1 MSEEKLREACGIFGI
16 FNHEEAARLT
26 YYGLYALQHR
36 GQESA
41 GIVTSDGE
49 RLHGVRGLGYVSEVF
64 REETFAALPGRSA
77 IGHVRYSTA
86 GDVSLREA
94 QPIVASLRGGPIAVC
109 HNGNL
114 PAALRVRA
122 ELEREGAIFQ
132 STSDTEVVLHL
143 IARSRARDLMEAIV
157 EALTQLEGAY
167 SMLFATPRALIAVRD
182 PRGFRPL
189 LLGTLNGAT
198 VFASESCAFDLIG
211 ATLVRDVEPGEMVLV
226 DATGVRS
233 FFPFPRRRPT
243 QCIFEHVYFSRPDS
257 VVFGRPVSQSRYLL
271 GRLLAREHPAS
282 ADIVVPVPDSGVA
295 AAIGYAMESG
305 IPLVFGLVRNH
316 YVGRTFIEPRA
327 AIRNLWVKVKL
338 NPVRELLEG
347 RRVVLVDDSIV
358 RGTTSREIVQM
369 IRSAGAREI
378 HVRISCPPTIAP
390 CYYGID
396 TPRKEEL
403 IAARMSVEEIGRFLG
418 ADSVGYLS
426 YASLLE
432 ACGDP
437 EDTRYCTACYTGR
450 YPTEVD
456 PEYQPR
462 RVCGMSHAAIG
473 HSPPPAANPV
483 VIPERF

>member
-1 MSEEKLREACGIFGI
+1 MSEDKFREECGVFGI
-16 FNHEEAARLT
+16 FDHEEAARLT

-41 GIVTSDGE
+41 GIATSDGE
-49 RLHGVRGLGYVSEVF
+49 RLHVVRGMGYVSDVF

-77 IGHVRYSTA
+77 IGHVRYSTT

-94 QPIVASLRGGPIAVC
+94 QPMVVSFHGGQIAVC
-109 HNGNL
+109 HNGNM
-114 PAALRVRA
+114 PEALRVRA

-143 IARSRARDLMEAIV
+143 IARSRARDLLGAIV
-157 EALTQLEGAY
+157 EALSRLEGAY
-167 SMLFATPRALIAVRD
+167 SMLFATPQALIAVRD

-189 LLGTLNGAT
+189 LLGTLDGAT

-211 ATLVRDVEPGEMVLV
+211 ATLVRDVEPGEMIVV
-226 DATGVRS
+226 DATGRRS
-233 FFPFPRRRPT
+233 LFPFPRRRPT

-257 VVFGRPVSQSRYLL
+257 IVFGRPVSQSRYLL

-282 ADIVVPVPDSGVA
+282 ADVVVPVPDSGVA
-295 AAIGYAMESG
+295 AAIGYSMESG

-327 AIRNLWVKVKL
+327 AIRNLRVKVKL
-338 NPVRELLEG
+338 NPVRELLDD

-369 IRSAGAREI
+369 IRAAGAREI

-396 TPRKEEL
+396 TPRADEL
-403 IAARMSVEEIGRFLG
+403 IAARMSVEEIRRFLG
-418 ADSVGYLS
+418 AESLGYLS
-426 YASLLE
+426 YESLLR

-450 YPTEVD
+450 YPTEID

-462 RVCGMSHAAIG
+462 RIRCVGQSATA
-473 HSPPPAANPV
+473 SPV
-483 VIPERF
+483 LTPER

>member
-1 MSEEKLREACGIFGI
+1 MTGNQDKLREACGVFGI
-16 FNHEEAARLT
+16 FDHEEAARLT

-41 GIVTSDGE
+41 GIATSDGE
-49 RLHGVRGLGYVSEVF
+49 RLHVVRGMGHVSEVF
-64 REETFAALPGRSA
+64 REETFAELPGRLA

-94 QPIVASLRGGPIAVC
+94 QPLLVSFHGGQIAVC
-109 HNGNL
+109 HNGNI
-114 PAALRVRA
+114 PRALRVRQ
-122 ELEREGAIFQ
+122 ELERQGAIFQ

-143 IARSRARDLMEAIV
+143 IARSRAPDLIRAIT
-157 EALTQLEGAY
+157 EALAHLEGAY

-189 LLGTLNGAT
+189 LLGTLNGAI

-211 ATLVRDVEPGEMVLV
+211 ASLVRDVEPGEMLLV
-226 DATGVRS
+226 EATGMRS
-233 FFPFPRRRPT
+233 LFPFPRCRPT

-257 VVFGRPVSQSRYLL
+257 IVFGRPVSRSRYLL
-271 GRLLAREHPAS
+271 GRLLAREHPAA

-295 AAIGYAMESG
+295 AAIGYSMESG

-327 AIRNLWVKVKL
+327 AIRNLRVKVKL
-338 NPVRELLEG
+338 NPVRELLED

-378 HVRISCPPTIAP
+378 HVRVSCPPTIAP

-396 TPRKEEL
+396 TPHRDEL
-403 IAARMSVEEIGRFLG
+403 IAAQMSLEEIRRFLG
-418 ADSVGYLS
+418 ADSLDYLS
-426 YASLLE
+426 YAALLE

-450 YPTEVD
+450 YPTEID
-456 PEYQPR
+456 PEYHPR
-462 RVCGMSHAAIG
+462 DVARPMSATGA
-473 HSPPPAANPV
+473 PALLA
-483 VIPERF
+483 RDRSSG

>member
-1 MSEEKLREACGIFGI
+1 MSEDKFREECGVFGI
-16 FNHEEAARLT
+16 FDHEEAARLT

-41 GIVTSDGE
+41 GIATSDGE
-49 RLHGVRGLGYVSEVF
+49 RLHVVRGMGYVSDVF

-77 IGHVRYSTA
+77 IGHVRYSTT
-86 GDVSLREA
+86 GEVSLREA
-94 QPIVASLRGGPIAVC
+94 QPMVVSFHGGQIAVC
-109 HNGNL
+109 HNGNM
-114 PAALRVRA
+114 PEALRVRA

-143 IARSRARDLMEAIV
+143 IARSRARDLLGAIV
-157 EALTQLEGAY
+157 EALSRLEGAY
-167 SMLFATPRALIAVRD
+167 SMLFATPQALIAVRD

-189 LLGTLNGAT
+189 LLGTLDGAT

-211 ATLVRDVEPGEMVLV
+211 ATLVRDVEPGEMIVV
-226 DATGVRS
+226 DATGRRS
-233 FFPFPRRRPT
+233 LFPFPRRRPT

-257 VVFGRPVSQSRYLL
+257 IVFGRPVSQSRYLL

-282 ADIVVPVPDSGVA
+282 ADVVVPVPDSGVA
-295 AAIGYAMESG
+295 AAIGYSMESG

-327 AIRNLWVKVKL
+327 AIRNLRVKVKL
-338 NPVRELLEG
+338 NPVRELLDD

-369 IRSAGAREI
+369 IRAAGAREI

-396 TPRKEEL
+396 TPRTDEL
-403 IAARMSVEEIGRFLG
+403 IAARMSVEEIRRFLG
-418 ADSVGYLS
+418 AESLGYLS
-426 YASLLE
+426 YESLLR

-450 YPTEVD
+450 YPTEID

-462 RVCGMSHAAIG
+462 RIRCVGQSATA
-473 HSPPPAANPV
+473 SPV
-483 VIPERF
+483 LTPER

>member
-1 MSEEKLREACGIFGI
+1 MNEEKFREACGVFGI
-16 FNHEEAARLT
+16 SDHEEAARLT

-41 GIVTSDGE
+41 GIATSDGE
-49 RLHGVRGLGYVSEVF
+49 RLHVVRGLGYVSEVF
-64 REETFAALPGRSA
+64 REETFTGLRGRLA
-77 IGHVRYSTA
+77 IGHVRYSTT
-86 GDVSLREA
+86 GEVSVREA
-94 QPIVASLRGGPIAVC
+94 QPMVVSFHGGQIAVC

-114 PAALRVRA
+114 PNALRVRA

-143 IARSRARDLMEAIV
+143 IARSRARDLLGAII
-157 EALTQLEGAY
+157 EALARLDGAY

-189 LLGTLNGAT
+189 LVGTLDGAM

-211 ATLVRDVEPGEMVLV
+211 ATLLRDVEPGEVIVV
-226 DATGVRS
+226 DERGVRS
-233 FFPFPRRRPT
+233 LFPFPRQRPT

-257 VVFGRPVSQSRYLL
+257 IVFGRPVSQSRYLL
-271 GRLLAREHPAS
+271 GRLLAREHPTS
-282 ADIVVPVPDSGVA
+282 ADVVVPVPDSGVA
-295 AAIGYAMESG
+295 AAIGYSMESG

-327 AIRNLWVKVKL
+327 AIRNLRVKVKL

-347 RRVVLVDDSIV
+347 RRIVLVDDSIV

-369 IRSAGAREI
+369 IRTAGAREI
-378 HVRISCPPTIAP
+378 HVRISCPPTMAP

-403 IAARMSVEEIGRFLG
+403 IAARMSVEEISQFLG
-418 ADSVGYLS
+418 ADSLGYLS

-437 EDTRYCTACYTGR
+437 DDTRYCTACYTGR
-450 YPTEVD
+450 YPAEIVPD
-456 PEYQPR
+456 YEPR
-462 RVCGMSHAAIG
+462 SVRCAG
-473 HSPPPAANPV
+473 HGVGVSPAV
-483 VIPERF
+483 TSERS

>member
-1 MSEEKLREACGIFGI
+1 MSDDTLREACGIFGI
-16 FNHEEAARLT
+16 YDHEDAARLT

-41 GIVTSDGE
+41 GIATSDGE
-49 RLHGVRGLGYVSEVF
+49 RLHVVRGLGYVSDVF
-64 REETFAALPGRSA
+64 REETFAELPGRLA
-77 IGHVRYSTA
+77 IGHVRYSTT
-86 GDVSLREA
+86 GEVSVREA
-94 QPIVASLRGGPIAVC
+94 QPIAVSFHGGEIAVC
-109 HNGNL
+109 HNGNM
-114 PAALRVRA
+114 PHALRVRA

-143 IARSRARDLMEAIV
+143 IARAHARDLVGAIV
-157 EALTQLEGAY
+157 EALLRLGGAY
-167 SMLFATPRALIAVRD
+167 SMLFATPRALIAARD

-189 LLGTLNGAT
+189 LLGVLDGAT
-198 VFASESCAFDLIG
+198 VFASESCALDLIG
-211 ATLVRDVEPGEMVLV
+211 ATLVRDVEPGEVIVV
-226 DATGVRS
+226 DERGMRS
-233 FFPFPRRRPT
+233 FFPFPPERPA

-257 VVFGRPVSQSRYLL
+257 IVFGRPVSRSRYLL

-282 ADIVVPVPDSGVA
+282 ADVVVPVPDSGVA
-295 AAIGYAMESG
+295 AAIGYSMESG

-327 AIRNLWVKVKL
+327 AIRNLRVKVKL
-338 NPVRELLEG
+338 NPVRELIEG
-347 RRVVLVDDSIV
+347 RSLVLVDDSIV

-369 IRSAGAREI
+369 IRAAGAREI

-396 TPRKEEL
+396 TPRTGEL
-403 IAARMSVEEIGRFLG
+403 IAAQMSIEEIRRFLG
-418 ADSVGYLS
+418 ADSLGYLS

-450 YPTEVD
+450 YPTEIVPD
-456 PEYQPR
+456 YEPR
-462 RVCGMSHAAIG
+462 SVRCTEQRAKASLTVTS
-473 HSPPPAANPV
+473 
-483 VIPERF
+483 ERS